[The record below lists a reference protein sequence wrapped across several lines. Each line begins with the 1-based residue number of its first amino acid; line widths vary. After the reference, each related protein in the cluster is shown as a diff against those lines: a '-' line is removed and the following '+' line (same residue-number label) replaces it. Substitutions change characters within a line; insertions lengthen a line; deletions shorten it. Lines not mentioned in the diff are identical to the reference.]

1 MYVPCERLFSL
12 AGNVVSRRRAS
23 LNPTNVQKLV
33 CLAELA
39 FQKDLHMEDVEDDD

>member
-23 LNPTNVQKLV
+23 LNPTNGQKLV
-33 CLAELA
+33 CLASWHS
-39 FQKDLHMEDVEDDD
+39 KDLHMEDVEDDD